1 MQDAK
6 YQCARWYFG
15 AFVVALA
22 LIGGGFMP
30 AAPAT
35 AEKALDWCNG
45 DDHAT
50 PDMMIAGCSAM
61 ITSGEYTGR
70 DLAIAYTNRG
80 SAYDDKHDEDRAI
93 ADHDSAIKFDPT
105 LELAFN
111 NRANAYTRKGEA

>member
-6 YQCARWYFG
+6 SQCAARYLG

-22 LIGGGFMP
+22 LIGGGVTP
-30 AAPAT
+30 AAPAP
-35 AEKALDWCNG
+35 AAKPLDWCNG

-61 ITSGEYTGR
+61 ISSGEYSGR

-93 ADHDSAIKFDPT
+93 ADHDSAIRIDPT

-111 NRANAYTRKGEA
+111 NRANAYTRK